1 MKITEE
7 AIQDLLDITYEL
19 EGLLHLATARADDI
33 PASLPALIG
42 NKIAEL
48 SEYIATAEPEP
59 EMPAL
64 SDEPEPLQTYA
75 AVGPEPEPEPEPEQE
90 PEPEHEPEP
99 EPEKPTVTAKPKQAA
114 PAAKPSP
121 AFSLNDR
128 FLFTRELFKGDRSG
142 FDDAVSRLPLMDSYE
157 EAEQFFADEYGFD
170 LENPTVAD
178 FMRIVARYLDS

>member
-75 AVGPEPEPEPEPEQE
+75 AVGPEPEPEPE
-90 PEPEHEPEP
+90 HEP